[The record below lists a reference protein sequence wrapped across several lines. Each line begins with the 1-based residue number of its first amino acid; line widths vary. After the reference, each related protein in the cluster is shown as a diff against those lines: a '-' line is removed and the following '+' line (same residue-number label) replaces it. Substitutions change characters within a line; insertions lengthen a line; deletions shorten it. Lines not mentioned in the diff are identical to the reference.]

1 LRAEDAITRQII
13 APSPDLEELW
23 GSIVT
28 VDDIKD
34 RLLRHAALALAVR
47 ARLPFTTTALHGL
60 LLLHGPP
67 GTGKTTLAR
76 GLVHQLADVVG
87 GSVRLIDVNP
97 HGLMSAEHGQSQKLV
112 SALLCEV
119 IPGHADDRIPTVV
132 VLDEVESMAVAR
144 SEASLAA
151 NPVDVHRATDA
162 VLTALD
168 ELTATHPHIV
178 TLATSNFTSGLDQAF
193 VSRAD
198 VAIHMPLPDADALA
212 AILRDTLLGYSS
224 AFPQLAPQAES
235 PELKRV
241 AAALVG
247 VDGRAA
253 RKLVAEAAA
262 RRLETA
268 MDPGK
273 LTVEDLIAAAKHREV
288 ERPEA
293 RRGAA

>member
-1 LRAEDAITRQII
+1 MRPEDAVARQVV
-13 APSPDLEELW
+13 APSPDLDGLW
-23 GSIVT
+23 ESIIT
-28 VDDIKD
+28 VDDIKE

-47 ARLPFTTTALHGL
+47 GRLPFSTTALHGL
-60 LLLHGPP
+60 LLLYGPP

-87 GSVRLIDVNP
+87 GSVRLIDINP

-112 SALLCEV
+112 SALLTEV
-119 IPGHADDRIPTVV
+119 IPGYADDGMPTIV

-168 ELTATHPHIV
+168 GLTTAHPHIV
-178 TLATSNFTSGLDQAF
+178 TVATSNFTSGVDEAF

-198 VAIHMPLPDADALA
+198 AAIHVPLPAPDAVV
-212 AILRDTLLGYSS
+212 AILRDTLQGYSS
-224 AFPQLAPQAES
+224 AFPNLAGLATS
-235 PELKRV
+235 SALKRV
-241 AAALVG
+241 ADALAG
-247 VDGRAA
+247 ADGRAT
-253 RKLVAEAAA
+253 RKLIADAAA

-268 MDPGK
+268 IDPGK
-273 LTVEDLIAAAKHREV
+273 LTVEDLIAAATNRECNP
-288 ERPEA
+288 PEA

>member
-1 LRAEDAITRQII
+1 MRAEDAITRQII
-13 APSPDLEELW
+13 APAAELEELW
-23 GSIVT
+23 ESIVT
-28 VDDIKD
+28 ADDVKD
-34 RLLRHAALALAVR
+34 RLLRHAALALAIR
-47 ARLPFTTTALHGL
+47 GRLPFTTTALHGL

-76 GLVHQLADVVG
+76 GLVQQLAAVLG
-87 GSVRLIDVNP
+87 GPVRLIDVNP
-97 HGLMSAEHGQSQKLV
+97 HGLMSAEHGQSQRLV
-112 SALLCEV
+112 STLLCEI
-119 IPGHADDRIPTVV
+119 IPGYADDLTPTIV

-168 ELTATHPHIV
+168 ELTARHPHIV
-178 TLATSNFTSGLDQAF
+178 TVATSNFTSGLDGAF

-198 VAIHMPLPDADALA
+198 VAITVPLPDTAALA

-224 AFPQLAPQAES
+224 AFPQLTSLAKS
-235 PELKRV
+235 SVLKRV
-241 AAALVG
+241 ASTLVG

-253 RKLVAEAAA
+253 RKLVADAAA

-273 LTVEDLIAAAKHREV
+273 LTVEDLLAAATHRV
-288 ERPEA
+288 ADQPEA

>member
-1 LRAEDAITRQII
+1 MRAEDAITRQII
-13 APSPDLEELW
+13 APSAELEGLW
-23 GSIVT
+23 GSIIT
-28 VDDIKD
+28 ADDVKD
-34 RLLRHAALALAVR
+34 RLLHHAALALAVR
-47 ARLPFTTTALHGL
+47 TRLPFTTTALHGL

-76 GLVHQLADVVG
+76 GLVQQLSDVVG
-87 GSVRLIDVNP
+87 GPVRLIDVNP

-119 IPGHADDRIPTVV
+119 IPGYADDRNPTVV

-168 ELTATHPHIV
+168 QLTATDPHIV
-178 TLATSNFTSGLDQAF
+178 TVATSNFTSGLDEAF

-198 VAIHMPLPDADALA
+198 VAINVPLPGAEALG
-212 AILRDTLLGYSS
+212 AILRDTLEGYAS
-224 AFPQLAPQAES
+224 AFPQLATLAES
-235 PELKRV
+235 STLKRV
-241 AAALVG
+241 ATALVG
-247 VDGRAA
+247 VDGRQA

-273 LTVEDLIAAAKHREV
+273 LTVEDLLAAAKHRAID
-288 ERPEA
+288 RPED

>member
-1 LRAEDAITRQII
+1 MRAEDAITRQII
-13 APSPDLEELW
+13 APSRELDGLW
-23 GSIVT
+23 ESIVT
-28 VDDIKD
+28 LDEVKD

-47 ARLPFTTTALHGL
+47 GRLPFTTTALHGL

-76 GLVHQLADVVG
+76 GLVQQLAGVAG

-119 IPGHADDRIPTVV
+119 IPGYADDRVPTVV

-144 SEASLAA
+144 SEASLGA

-168 ELTATHPHIV
+168 ELTAAHPHIV
-178 TLATSNFTSGLDQAF
+178 TVATSNFTAGLDDAF

-198 VAIHMPLPDADALA
+198 VAINVPLPDADALGL
-212 AILRDTLLGYSS
+212 ILRDTLLGYSS
-224 AFPQLAPQAES
+224 AYPALVDVAKNPA
-235 PELKRV
+235 LKRV
-241 AAALVG
+241 GAALVG
-247 VDGRAA
+247 VDGRVA

-273 LTVEDLIAAAKHREV
+273 LALEDLLAAAKHRALD
-288 ERPEA
+288 RPED